1 MNNELKKTIDSLT
14 RNKEKNIK
22 TIEKYE
28 NSIKDLKKE
37 NKQIDNEINK
47 LKVIAKKYESLDEQ
61 VRKVLDGDED
71 ILYELGRI
79 GNNLNQITRGLN
91 TNIIKGEEFEL
102 KDLKRNIDTIRND
115 LKILQE
121 TVNQYYKDNNIKKL
135 EQIKIEE

>member
-1 MNNELKKTIDSLT
+1 
-14 RNKEKNIK
+14 
-22 TIEKYE
+22 
-28 NSIKDLKKE
+28 
-37 NKQIDNEINK
+37 
-47 LKVIAKKYESLDEQ
+47 
-61 VRKVLDGDED
+61 
-71 ILYELGRI
+71 
-79 GNNLNQITRGLN
+79 LN

>member
-1 MNNELKKTIDSLT
+1 MIQELNIIKK
-14 RNKEKNIK
+14 KAEKMSITSSEMIRRLAQYGDCYK
-22 TIEKYE
+22 IEF
-28 NSIKDLKKE
+28 D
-37 NKQIDNEINK
+37 
-47 LKVIAKKYESLDEQ
+47 AA
-61 VRKVLDGDED
+61 ED

-91 TNIIKGEEFEL
+91 TNIIKGEEIEL

>member
-1 MNNELKKTIDSLT
+1 MS
-14 RNKEKNIK
+14 
-22 TIEKYE
+22 
-28 NSIKDLKKE
+28 KE
-37 NKQIDNEINK
+37 NQKNKINRDQR
-47 LKVIAKKYESLDEQ
+47 IAIRLTEKELNIIKKKAEKMSITSSEMIRRLAQYGVCYKIEFEAA
-61 VRKVLDGDED
+61 ED

>member
-1 MNNELKKTIDSLT
+1 MLRLTEKELNIIKK
-14 RNKEKNIK
+14 KAEKMSITSSEMIRRLAQYGVCYK
-22 TIEKYE
+22 IEF
-28 NSIKDLKKE
+28 D
-37 NKQIDNEINK
+37 
-47 LKVIAKKYESLDEQ
+47 AA
-61 VRKVLDGDED
+61 ED

-91 TNIIKGEEFEL
+91 TNIIKGEEFDL

>member
-1 MNNELKKTIDSLT
+1 MS
-14 RNKEKNIK
+14 
-22 TIEKYE
+22 
-28 NSIKDLKKE
+28 KE
-37 NKQIDNEINK
+37 NQKNKINRDQR
-47 LKVIAKKYESLDEQ
+47 IAIRLTEKELNIIKKKAEKMSITSSETIRRLAQYGVCYKIEFDAA
-61 VRKVLDGDED
+61 ED